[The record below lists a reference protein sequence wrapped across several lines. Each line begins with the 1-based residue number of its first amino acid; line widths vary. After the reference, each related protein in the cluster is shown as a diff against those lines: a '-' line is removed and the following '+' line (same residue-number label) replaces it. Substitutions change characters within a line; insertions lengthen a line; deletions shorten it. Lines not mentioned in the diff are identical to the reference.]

1 VGDTVPSHLRPAL
14 GRRHSSISHKASSGR
29 ETQFHLALG
38 QPRTGDEVPSRS
50 RPALGRRHNSVS
62 PEANLGWEMQFLLF
76 RG

>member
-1 VGDTVPSHLRPAL
+1 VGDIVPSHLRPSL
-14 GRRHSSISHKASSGR
+14 GGRHSSISHKASSGR

-62 PEANLGWEMQFLLF
+62 PEANLGWEMQFRLF